1 MILQAFRMAFS
12 SILINKLR
20 SFLTMLGIIIGV
32 IAVVVLISLVN
43 GATNSVTEQIQGL
56 GSNLL
61 IVNITKS
68 QNQSLS
74 VGELDAYVDTY
85 DSISAIAPSLSKS
98 ATAKF
103 GANTYDATI
112 QGTTPTFEGI
122 SKLEVDSGRFL
133 KMPDLNNHSAVAV
146 IGVEVSD
153 ELFGDSSALGESITV
168 DGQRLLIIGVL
179 KDSDSMISGV
189 DSKIIIPYTLA
200 QRMYHQSSVTSF
212 YAEAASSDEVYD
224 AEDALDQALLIKYRQ
239 DDDSFSIINQS
250 AILDAMD
257 SIMGTLTLL
266 LGGIA
271 AISLLVGGIGI
282 MNIMLVS
289 VVERTKEI
297 GIRKAI
303 GASRKRILLQFLI
316 ESLVISVLGGL
327 FGLALSFGL
336 LELISMIADMSFGM
350 SWDTVALAIGFSMF
364 VGVVFGLYP
373 ANKASKLQPIEA
385 LRSE

>member
-1 MILQAFRMAFS
+1 MIVQSFRMAFS
-12 SILINKLR
+12 SILSNKLR
-20 SFLTMLGIIIGV
+20 SLLTMLGIIIGV

-43 GATNSVTEQIQGL
+43 GATSSVTEQIQGL

-61 IVNITKS
+61 IVNVTGS
-68 QNQSLS
+68 RNQSLS
-74 VGELDAYVDTY
+74 VSELNEYVDSY
-85 DSISAIAPSLSKS
+85 DSISAIAPSVSKS

-103 GANTYDATI
+103 GANTYEATI
-112 QGTTPTFEGI
+112 QGTTPAFEGI

-133 KMPDLNNHSAVAV
+133 KTPDNTNHSAVAV
-146 IGVEVSD
+146 IGVEVAD
-153 ELFGDSSALGESITV
+153 ELFGDAGALGESITI
-168 DGQRLLIIGVL
+168 DGQRLLVIGVL

-189 DSKIIIPYTLA
+189 DSKIIIPFTLA
-200 QRMYHQSSVTSF
+200 QRMYHQSGVSSF
-212 YAEAASSDEVYD
+212 YAEAVNSDLVYD
-224 AEDALDQALLIKYRQ
+224 AEDALEQALLIKYRQ

-303 GASRKRILLQFLI
+303 GATRKRILLQFLI
-316 ESLVISVLGGL
+316 ESLVISVLGGII
-327 FGLALSFGL
+327 GLALSFGL
-336 LELISMIADMSFGM
+336 LEIISMIAEMSFAM
-350 SWDTVALAIGFSMF
+350 SWDVVALAIGFSMF

-373 ANKASKLQPIEA
+373 ANKASKLQPIQA

>member
-1 MILQAFRMAFS
+1 MIVQSFRMAFS
-12 SILINKLR
+12 SILSNKLR
-20 SFLTMLGIIIGV
+20 SLLTMLGIIIGV

-43 GATNSVTEQIQGL
+43 GATSSVTEQIQGL

-61 IVNITKS
+61 IVNVTGS
-68 QNQSLS
+68 RNQSLS
-74 VGELDAYVDTY
+74 VSELNEYVDSY
-85 DSISAIAPSLSKS
+85 DSISAIAPSVSKS

-112 QGTTPTFEGI
+112 QGTTPAFEGI

-133 KMPDLNNHSAVAV
+133 KTPDNTNHSAVAV
-146 IGVEVSD
+146 IGVEVAD
-153 ELFGDSSALGESITV
+153 ELFGDAGALGESITI
-168 DGQRLLIIGVL
+168 DGQRLLVIGVL

-189 DSKIIIPYTLA
+189 DSKIIIPFTLA
-200 QRMYHQSSVTSF
+200 QRMYHQSGVSSF
-212 YAEAASSDEVYD
+212 YAEAVNSDLVYD
-224 AEDALDQALLIKYRQ
+224 AEDALEQALLIKYRQ

-303 GASRKRILLQFLI
+303 GATRKRILLQFLI
-316 ESLVISVLGGL
+316 ESLVISVLGGII
-327 FGLALSFGL
+327 GLALSFGL
-336 LELISMIADMSFGM
+336 LEIISMIAEMSFAM
-350 SWDTVALAIGFSMF
+350 SWDVVALAIGFSMF

-373 ANKASKLQPIEA
+373 ANKASKLQPIQA